1 MFVVLGERCTPQT
14 LITEA
19 SAAAAEEFVER
30 IDRLYVKLAESI
42 LQRNLDLSVCVD
54 ADLRVV
60 EDKLVLRVRGVQS
73 KGAPI
78 YPLVVAHELLLGKMV
93 FRE

>member
-1 MFVVLGERCTPQT
+1 M
-14 LITEA
+14 
-19 SAAAAEEFVER
+19 AAAEQFVER

-54 ADLRVV
+54 ADVRVV
-60 EDKLVLRVRGVQS
+60 DDKLVLRVSGVDGP
-73 KGAPI
+73 GAPI

-93 FRE
+93 FRS